1 MGLKSSIQ
9 QEKLIFSYMLKNPK
23 YLLSIGGDFFMNEDL
38 QSVAMAAKNFFKEY
52 RESPSCEQM
61 VSLMKTDDGGGLP
74 ADTVRSIY
82 DVEINSYDDEWLR
95 NTTEGWIK
103 WRALNVNVVKAVS
116 YIKTTDISLDNVV
129 DVVQRATDMVSETSL
144 ISFDNDLGS
153 DFFDIDSHKSVKE
166 YKIPYTWEYFNKI
179 SKGGLDLKTLTCY
192 IGATNVGKSVYL
204 CNDAAEF
211 VRKGKNVLYITCEMS
226 PAKVVRRIGANMF
239 DITLE
244 EYDNLVE
251 DPNRVRKR
259 INSLSTMSLLP
270 LGKLFIKE
278 FPTGQGTAL
287 DVERYVKEI
296 EEAQKFKVDVVIID
310 YINIMCNYRLPNSES
325 TYIKIKQIAEDLRG
339 IAVKYN
345 LAIITATQ
353 CGRNALDKSD
363 INMEDVAESMGLL
376 HTVDT
381 CFGIIQTDDMRMGG
395 GNEDADGKPVP
406 FYYLKI
412 LKIREGEGRD
422 TKFKIDA
429 NYNKMKLMERTET
442 IDTLSHLK

>member
-1 MGLKSSIQ
+1 
-9 QEKLIFSYMLKNPK
+9 
-23 YLLSIGGDFFMNEDL
+23 
-38 QSVAMAAKNFFKEY
+38 
-52 RESPSCEQM
+52 
-61 VSLMKTDDGGGLP
+61 
-74 ADTVRSIY
+74 
-82 DVEINSYDDEWLR
+82 
-95 NTTEGWIK
+95 
-103 WRALNVNVVKAVS
+103 
-116 YIKTTDISLDNVV
+116 
-129 DVVQRATDMVSETSL
+129 
-144 ISFDNDLGS
+144 
-153 DFFDIDSHKSVKE
+153 
-166 YKIPYTWEYFNKI
+166 
-179 SKGGLDLKTLTCY
+179 
-192 IGATNVGKSVYL
+192 
-204 CNDAAEF
+204 
-211 VRKGKNVLYITCEMS
+211 MS

-244 EYDNLVE
+244 EYDSLVE

-325 TYIKIKQIAEDLRG
+325 TYLKIKQIAEDLRG

>member
-1 MGLKSSIQ
+1 MGLKTSIQ
-9 QEKLIFSYMLKNPK
+9 QEKVIFAYMLKQPT
-23 YLLSIGGDFFMNEDL
+23 YLLSIGRDFFTNEEI
-38 QSVAMAAKNFFKEY
+38 QHVALTAKNFFKEY
-52 RESPSCEQM
+52 KESPSCEQM
-61 VSLMKTDDGGGLP
+61 ISLLKDDDKDLSI
-74 ADTVRSIY
+74 DTIRSIY

-95 NTTEGWIK
+95 NTTEGWIQ

-116 YIKTTDISLDNVV
+116 YIKTTDITLDNVV
-129 DVVQRATDMVSETSL
+129 DVVHKATNIVADTSL
-144 ISFDNDLGS
+144 ISFDMDLGS
-153 DFFDIDSHKSVKE
+153 NFFDVESHKSVKE

-192 IGATNVGKSVYL
+192 IGATNAGKSVFL

-226 PAKVVRRIGANMF
+226 AAKATRRIAANLF

-244 EYDNLVE
+244 DYDTLVE
-251 DPNRVRKR
+251 DPLKVKKKLN
-259 INSLSTMSLLP
+259 NLTTMSLMP
-270 LGKLFIKE
+270 LGKLFVKE
-278 FPTGQGTAL
+278 FPTSQGSVL
-287 DVERYVKEI
+287 DVERYIKEI
-296 EEAQKFKVDVVIID
+296 EETQKFKVDVVIID

-325 TYIKIKQIAEDLRG
+325 TYLKIKQIAEDLRG

-381 CFGIIQTDDMRMGG
+381 CFGIIQTDEMRMGS
-395 GNEDADGKPVP
+395 GNEDADGQPVP
-406 FYYLKI
+406 FYFLKI

-429 NYNKMKLMERTET
+429 NYKKMKLFERTET
-442 IDTLSHLK
+442 IDTLSHLIA

>member
-9 QEKLIFSYMLKNPK
+9 QEKVIFAYMLKHPN
-23 YLLSIGGDFFMNEDL
+23 YLLSIGSDFFTNDEI
-38 QSVAMAAKNFFKEY
+38 QYVALTSKNFFKEY
-52 RESPSCEQM
+52 KESPSCEQM
-61 VSLMKTDDGGGLP
+61 ISLLKDDEKKISVE
-74 ADTVRSIY
+74 TIRSIY
-82 DVEINSYDDEWLR
+82 DVEIGSYDDEWLKG
-95 NTTEGWIK
+95 TTEGWIQ
-103 WRALNVNVVKAVS
+103 WRALNVNIVKAVT
-116 YIKTTDISLDNVV
+116 YVKTTDITLDNVV
-129 DVVQRATDMVSETSL
+129 DVVHKATNMVADTSL
-144 ISFDNDLGS
+144 ISFDTDLGS
-153 DFFDIDSHKSVKE
+153 NFFDVDSHKSVKD

-192 IGATNVGKSVYL
+192 IGATNAGKSVFL

-226 PAKVVRRIGANMF
+226 AAKVTRRIGANLF

-244 EYDNLVE
+244 DYDSIVE
-251 DPNRVRKR
+251 DSNKVRKKL
-259 INSLSTMSLLP
+259 NNLSMSSIMP

-278 FPTGQGTAL
+278 FPTGQGTVL
-287 DVERYVKEI
+287 DVERYIKEI
-296 EEAQKFKVDVVIID
+296 EETQRFKVDVVIID

-325 TYIKIKQIAEDLRG
+325 TYLKIKQIAEDLRG

-345 LAIITATQ
+345 LSIITATQ
-353 CGRNALDKSD
+353 CGRSAINGSD

-381 CFGIIQTDDMRMGG
+381 CFGIIQTDDMRMGV
-395 GNEDADGKPVP
+395 GNEDESGNCVP

-429 NYNKMKLMERTET
+429 NYNKMKLFERSDMV
-442 IDTLSHLK
+442 DTLSHLV

>member
-9 QEKLIFSYMLKNPK
+9 QEKVIFAYMLKHPN
-23 YLLSIGGDFFMNEDL
+23 YLLSIGGDFFTNDEI
-38 QSVAMAAKNFFKEY
+38 QYVALTSKNFFKEY
-52 RESPSCEQM
+52 KESPSCEQM
-61 VSLMKTDDGGGLP
+61 ISLLKDDEKKISVE
-74 ADTVRSIY
+74 TIRSIY
-82 DVEINSYDDEWLR
+82 DVEIGSYDDEWLKE
-95 NTTEGWIK
+95 TTEGWIQ
-103 WRALNVNVVKAVS
+103 WRALNVNIVKAVT
-116 YIKTTDISLDNVV
+116 YVKTTDITLDNVV
-129 DVVQRATDMVSETSL
+129 DVVHKATSMVADTSL
-144 ISFDNDLGS
+144 ISFDTDLGS
-153 DFFDIDSHKSVKE
+153 NFFDVDSHKSLKE

-192 IGATNVGKSVYL
+192 IGATNAGKSVYL

-211 VRKGKNVLYITCEMS
+211 VRKGKNILYITCEMS
-226 PAKVVRRIGANMF
+226 AAKATRRIAANLF

-244 EYDNLVE
+244 DYDILVE
-251 DPNRVRKR
+251 DPLKVKKKLN
-259 INSLSTMSLLP
+259 NLTTMSLMP
-270 LGKLFIKE
+270 LGKLFVKE
-278 FPTGQGTAL
+278 FPTSQGSVL
-287 DVERYVKEI
+287 DVERYIKEI
-296 EEAQKFKVDVVIID
+296 EETQRFKVDVVIID

-325 TYIKIKQIAEDLRG
+325 TYLKIKQIAEDLRG

-363 INMEDVAESMGLL
+363 INMEDVAESMGLI

-381 CFGIIQTDDMRMGG
+381 CFGIIQTDDMRMGV
-395 GNEDADGKPVP
+395 GNEDDSGTCVP

-429 NYNKMKLMERTET
+429 NYNKMKLFERSDMV
-442 IDTLSHLK
+442 DTLSHLV